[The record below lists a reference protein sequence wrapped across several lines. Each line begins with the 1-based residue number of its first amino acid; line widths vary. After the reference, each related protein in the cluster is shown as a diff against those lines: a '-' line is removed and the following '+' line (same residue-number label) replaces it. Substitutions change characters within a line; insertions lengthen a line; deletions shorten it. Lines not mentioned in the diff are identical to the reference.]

1 MGKLVQNAVNISGLQ
16 LAKNVCAKVVKAVAM
31 LSKWDERFIELAR
44 LVAAWSKDPST
55 KVGAV
60 IVRPD
65 RTIASL
71 GFNGFARGVDDTEER
86 LNNREL
92 KYPLTIHAEA
102 NALMSANENLNG
114 CTLYV
119 TPLLPCHACAGLII
133 QSGISKVVAECGIV
147 NNPDLWHLSFAIA
160 KKQFEEAGVEIVF
173 KNLLTT

>member
-16 LAKNVCAKVVKAVAM
+16 LVKNVCVKVVKAVAM

-102 NALMSANENLNG
+102 NALMSANEKLNG

-147 NNPDLWHLSFAIA
+147 NNPDLWHSSFAIA
-160 KKQFEEAGVEIVF
+160 KKQFEEAGVEIIF

>member
-1 MGKLVQNAVNISGLQ
+1 MKLKNA
-16 LAKNVCAKVVKAVAM
+16 KAAAM

-44 LVAAWSKDPST
+44 GVAAWSKDPST

-65 RTIASL
+65 RTVASV

-86 LNNREL
+86 LNDRAL
-92 KYPLTIHAEA
+92 KYPLTIHAET
-102 NALMSANENLNG
+102 NAILNAHEKLNG

-147 NNPDLWHLSFAIA
+147 NNPDLWHSSFAVA
-160 KKQFEEAGVEIVF
+160 KKQFEEAGVEIIF
-173 KNLLTT
+173 KKLLTT

>member
-1 MGKLVQNAVNISGLQ
+1 MKPYKTL
-16 LAKNVCAKVVKAVAM
+16 KDAM

-86 LNNREL
+86 FNNREL

-102 NALMSANENLNG
+102 NALMSANEKLNG

-147 NNPDLWHLSFAIA
+147 NNPDLWHSSFAIA
-160 KKQFEEAGVEIVF
+160 KN
-173 KNLLTT
+173 NLKKLVLKLFLKTC